1 LAIEF
6 RIRIDPQVSKTAIV
20 VLKEDSVKFF
30 SGSFRGLG
38 QTSSARFY
46 KATSLTK
53 AAETFT

>member
-1 LAIEF
+1 
-6 RIRIDPQVSKTAIV
+6 